1 PPRPASALA
10 PGRRR
15 PACRHDPPAHQQHRR
30 RQDDAGRGRG
40 PRGDL
45 DGPGGDADQGAGE
58 PRGHQHRPARPV
70 AARPGR
76 VVAHRR
82 RDADP
87 RQVVARQRAGG
98 PSPAHL
104 GHHQRTGDH
113 GDDRDPHGR
122 RRYPNGAAPTA
133 DVLDTSCARRHRP
146 HVGSAPGGAPSRC
159 RGDRMV
165 TNETAGRHVAGGP
178 RITRRRLLAYAAA
191 TPPPSVVVKLAA
203 VVGPGGAP
211 PAGAQVAGIVDFTDA
226 LTLAAAPT
234 QHLLVVEV
242 TAENRVVARLPRAEV
257 GQGITTAVAQIVADE
272 IGARLEDTDVVLED
286 ARPEL
291 LWNQLTGGSNTV
303 HALYTPLR
311 VAAAGAR
318 ARLITAAA
326 RRWGVS
332 ASGLVTADTTVT
344 GPGGRSATFGELSAA
359 AASVTVPAVPAVPK
373 DPSQHTLI
381 GQPTTRIDARD
392 IVTGK
397 ARYTQDL
404 PIPDALTC
412 VVARPPTLGGTV
424 RSVDDRAARAV
435 PGVVDVVR
443 IPTGVAVV
451 AETFDQALAG
461 RDALVVD
468 WNPGP
473 AAHLSDADVRSRLR
487 GAVLP
492 YLPAPGMRVV
502 EHAFDF
508 AFVPHAPMEVLNCVA
523 DVRSDRA

>member
-1 PPRPASALA
+1 
-10 PGRRR
+10 
-15 PACRHDPPAHQQHRR
+15 
-30 RQDDAGRGRG
+30 
-40 PRGDL
+40 
-45 DGPGGDADQGAGE
+45 
-58 PRGHQHRPARPV
+58 
-70 AARPGR
+70 
-76 VVAHRR
+76 
-82 RDADP
+82 
-87 RQVVARQRAGG
+87 
-98 PSPAHL
+98 
-104 GHHQRTGDH
+104 
-113 GDDRDPHGR
+113 
-122 RRYPNGAAPTA
+122 
-133 DVLDTSCARRHRP
+133 
-146 HVGSAPGGAPSRC
+146 
-159 RGDRMV
+159 MV

-191 TPPPSVVVKLAA
+191 TPTLSVVVKLADA

-242 TAENRVVARLPRAEV
+242 TEENRVVARLPRAEV

-451 AETFDQALAG
+451 AETFDQALAA
-461 RDALVVD
+461 RDAQRRRRRAVRPGRAVAVGHEPDRHRPDRGAHGRPARRPRDGPRGAGRGIVRAPPVLRPGAGGRPGVQGRRPARAAAVD
-468 WNPGP
+468 PQRRHAPRPPPPRQPPPGP
-473 AAHLSDADVRSRLR
+473 GHAAARQPDRLR
-487 GAVLP
+487 APHGFRHPRRQPRPRRAALRRRARGARRRRAGHVPPHPARPLP
-492 YLPAPGMRVV
+492 PG
-502 EHAFDF
+502 HPD
-508 AFVPHAPMEVLNCVA
+508 PVA
-523 DVRSDRA
+523 